1 MSAEE
6 TPKIKGMTDEQV
18 KEQFEKLEL
27 VLRETAEKF
36 RQHGISPQVYAA
48 SMLEVGVL
56 ALIHLGANDERIH
69 EVVTTLIDRNR
80 ALKKD
85 AEEAAAA
92 GAAES

>member
-6 TPKIKGMTDEQV
+6 TPKLKGLTDEQV
-18 KEQFEKLEL
+18 KEQFGKLEV
-27 VLRETAEKF
+27 VLRETADKF
-36 RQHGISPQVYAA
+36 HHHGISPQVYAA

-80 ALKKD
+80 TLKKN
-85 AEEAAAA
+85 AEAAAA
-92 GAAES
+92 EASKD